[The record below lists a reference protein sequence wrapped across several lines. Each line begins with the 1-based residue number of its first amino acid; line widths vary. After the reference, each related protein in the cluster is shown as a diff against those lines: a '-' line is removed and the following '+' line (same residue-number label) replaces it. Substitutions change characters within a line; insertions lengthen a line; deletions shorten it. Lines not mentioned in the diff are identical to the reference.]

1 MRLRVHGFV
10 LHMRTWCA
18 VALVALACALS
29 GCNVHGAG
37 TVEPREY
44 RADVVSILESG
55 DNTIEQVNGGEPL
68 FTEEEVAHAEENLG
82 FERYSELDALGR
94 CGVAEACL
102 GPENM
107 PGPHEERGDIS
118 DIHPSGWQSARYRF
132 VEGESLYNRSHLIAW
147 SLSSENANEGNLVTG
162 TRYMNAE
169 SMLGYE
175 NQVARYID
183 RTGNHVL
190 YRVTPLFE
198 GDELVCRAVQMEAR
212 SIEDDGVGVSF
223 DVLCRNVQPGV
234 EIDYATGDNWLA
246 QPDTAENADG
256 GQDEEAARS
265 YVLNTSSRK
274 FHLPACSGAAAMDAS
289 NRRDVTATRSELIA
303 EGYQPCGSCNP

>member
-1 MRLRVHGFV
+1 MHLRTNRCA
-10 LHMRTWCA
+10 LQLRAWCA
-18 VALVALACALS
+18 ALLVVLTVALS
-29 GCNVHGAG
+29 GCSALGAHK
-37 TVEPREY
+37 TEPRTY
-44 RADVVSILESG
+44 QADVVSILESG
-55 DNTIEQVNGGEPL
+55 DNAIEQVSGGEPL
-68 FTEEEVAHAEENLG
+68 FTEEELANAEENLG

-118 DIHPSGWQSARYRF
+118 DIHPSGWQSARYSF

-190 YRVTPLFE
+190 YRVTPIFE
-198 GDELVCRAVQMEAR
+198 GDELVCRAVQMEAC
-212 SIEDDGVGVSF
+212 SVEDDGAGISF

-246 QPDTAENADG
+246 RPDAG
-256 GQDEEAARS
+256 GDDDDQGEERS
-265 YVLNTSSRK
+265 YVLNTSSHK
-274 FHLPACSGAAAMDAS
+274 FHLPECDGATTMDSS
-289 NRRDVTATRSELIA
+289 NRRDVTATRGELIA
-303 EGYQPCGSCNP
+303 EGYKPCGSCNP

>member
-1 MRLRVHGFV
+1 MHLRTNRCALRLRAWCTALLVV
-10 LHMRTWCA
+10 L
-18 VALVALACALS
+18 ALALS
-29 GCNVHGAG
+29 GCSALGAHKA
-37 TVEPREY
+37 EPRTY
-44 RADVVSILESG
+44 HADVVSILENG
-55 DNTIEQVNGGEPL
+55 DNAIEQVNGGEPL
-68 FTEEEVAHAEENLG
+68 FSDEDVAYAEENLG

-107 PGPHEERGDIS
+107 PGPYEERGDIS
-118 DIHPSGWQSARYRF
+118 DIHPSGWQSARYSF

-190 YRVTPLFE
+190 YRVTPIFE
-198 GDELVCRAVQMEAR
+198 DDELVCRAVQMEAR
-212 SIEDDGVGVSF
+212 SVEDDGAGISF

-246 QPDTAENADG
+246 RPDTGSDDG
-256 GQDEEAARS
+256 EQGEERS
-265 YVLNTSSRK
+265 YVLNTSSHK
-274 FHLPACSGAAAMDAS
+274 FHLPECDGATTMDPS
-289 NRRDVTATRSELIA
+289 NRRDVTATRGELIA
-303 EGYQPCGSCNP
+303 EGYTPCGSCNP